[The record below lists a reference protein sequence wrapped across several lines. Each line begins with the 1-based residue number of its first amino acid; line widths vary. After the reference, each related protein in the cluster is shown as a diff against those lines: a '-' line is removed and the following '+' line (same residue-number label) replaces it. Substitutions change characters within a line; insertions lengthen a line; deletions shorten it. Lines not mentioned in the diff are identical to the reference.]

1 MCSVDRLIIM
11 LTEGTWAKGH
21 LNANHTPGQVH
32 CSKLCPHLYTC
43 SDEDVETIYAM
54 LYLKMVHRMELQS
67 APLFGQTAAAGTPD
81 HCDLTNLPP
90 PTPSHH
96 MWWSQIEVNY
106 KASQICCHPFEHPLN
121 TGYYTTYEACLA
133 KEDIAALERSIT
145 ESCVSVAR
153 CIWWI
158 YGFNAL
164 RMIRAKFTKVYQVS
178 VVQHYLYAIVSA

>member
-1 MCSVDRLIIM
+1 MPSSLHMQWRGC
-11 LTEGTWAKGH
+11 G
-21 LNANHTPGQVH
+21 NHICDAISQN
-32 CSKLCPHLYTC
+32 
-43 SDEDVETIYAM
+43 
-54 LYLKMVHRMELQS
+54 
-67 APLFGQTAAAGTPD
+67 GTPYGVTVCSFVWPNCSSWD
-81 HCDLTNLPP
+81 PWPLWPHQPPPP